1 MRQESILIDKP
12 VSFNLFRQ
20 GGVWM
25 CQWLSVFENKQAIQ
39 YDTLVHFNAY
49 GFMKYGICMAAF
61 FVSLWCFFTWNIYLT
76 PLSILVFYIAEIHFL
91 FLFPLLIDK
100 VEKPVLKSISITY
113 RIGLLNVLVK
123 VIPIGFYMVFGLL
136 RFSDPFRN
144 WYKGCLAVLIWYQD
158 EVRDRI

>member
-1 MRQESILIDKP
+1 MSAEPILIDKP
-12 VSFNLFRQ
+12 LSVNVFRE

-25 CQWLSVFENKQAIQ
+25 CRWLSRLERKQGIS
-39 YDTLVHFNAY
+39 YDGLAHFNAY
-49 GFMKYGICMAAF
+49 GFMKYGICIAAF
-61 FVSLWCFFTWNIYLT
+61 VISLWCFFTWNVYLM
-76 PLSILVFYIAEIHFL
+76 PLSVVVFYIAEVHFL

-100 VEKPVLKSISITY
+100 VEKPVLKSIAITY
-113 RIGLLNVLVK
+113 RMGLVNVLLK
-123 VIPIGFYMVFGLL
+123 VIPIGFYMAFGLF

>member
-1 MRQESILIDKP
+1 MSASPILIDRP
-12 VSFNLFRQ
+12 VSVNVFKL

-25 CQWLSVFENKQAIQ
+25 CRWLSVLENKQAIQ
-39 YDTLVHFNAY
+39 YDVLVHFNAY
-49 GFMKYGICMAAF
+49 GFMKYGICITAF
-61 FVSLWCFFTWNIYLT
+61 VVSFWCFYTWNIYLT
-76 PLSILVFYIAEIHFL
+76 PLSILVFYIAEVHFL

-100 VEKPVLKSISITY
+100 VERPVLKSIAITY
-113 RIGLLNVLVK
+113 RMGLVHVLLK
-123 VIPIGFYMVFGLL
+123 VIPLGFYMAFGLF